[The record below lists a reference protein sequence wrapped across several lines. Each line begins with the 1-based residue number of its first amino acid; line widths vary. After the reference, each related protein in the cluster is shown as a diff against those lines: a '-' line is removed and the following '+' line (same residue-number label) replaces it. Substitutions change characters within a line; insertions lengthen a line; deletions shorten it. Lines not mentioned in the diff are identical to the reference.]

1 MNRRTSGASL
11 LYSTSPSRW
20 FRTAATIV
28 DAWGSSLCALQ
39 WHASRA
45 LRNRAAMTQGVIGAP
60 LMSPPGMDR
69 PELGAVAGRRAPV
82 RVRHERE

>member
-11 LYSTSPSRW
+11 LYAGTNPARW
-20 FRTAATIV
+20 SRTAATIV

-45 LRNRAAMTQGVIGAP
+45 VKDRAAMAQPVIREP
-60 LMSPPGMDR
+60 LMGPHVMDW
-69 PELGAVAGRRAPV
+69 PAADDRAPV
-82 RVRHERE
+82 RVRRDRE

>member
-11 LYSTSPSRW
+11 LYTTSPSRW

-28 DAWGSSLCALQ
+28 DAWGSTLCALQ

-45 LRNRAAMTQGVIGAP
+45 LRDRAAIGAP
-60 LMSPPGMDR
+60 LMSPPDMDR
-69 PELGAVAGRRAPV
+69 PERGTAAGPRASV